1 MLTREQIMR
10 KIEENKKKIREFGV
24 RKLILFGSYA
34 RNKSGEGS
42 DIDFLVEFEDGRGL
56 FDDFVHLLHFLR
68 NLLGK
73 EIDLLKP
80 TLIREELRPS
90 ILRGKKIEAKI

>member
-1 MLTREQIMR
+1 MLTKEEIIR
-10 KIEENKKKIREFGV
+10 KIEVNKEKIREFGV
-24 RKLILFGSYA
+24 KKLILFGSYA
-34 RNKSGEGS
+34 RNEGDEDS
-42 DIDFLVEFEDGRGL
+42 DIDFLVEFEESRGL

-68 NLLGK
+68 DLLGK
-73 EIDLLKP
+73 EIDLVKP